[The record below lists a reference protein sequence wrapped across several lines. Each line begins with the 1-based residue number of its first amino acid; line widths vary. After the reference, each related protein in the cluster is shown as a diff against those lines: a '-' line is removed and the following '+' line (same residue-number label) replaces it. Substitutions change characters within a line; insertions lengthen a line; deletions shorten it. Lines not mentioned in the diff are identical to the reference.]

1 MNFAFLF
8 HMHDKSIESIP
19 PESFN
24 PGNYDPANFAW
35 ADFDISQTAELKTL
49 FAQLGLPEEETS
61 KILDPKSVFYFQHKQ
76 NIFVDHFSVC
86 RKQGKGLT
94 SSPLIIVMTAHLIV
108 TVHDGP
114 SHYVENVLKVYG
126 DSFQSV
132 GKSPGFIFFLIWDAM
147 IDGFLPLVFNIDEK
161 LEQLENRYLHGNNS
175 KNILDEIIG
184 TKKMVRTLKHSLA
197 PMQRSMRH
205 LVSAKLELISD
216 EARKYLMG
224 HFEHLDRLAGTI
236 DSLQDRVHSTL
247 AGYNSLLSQQINNSM
262 KILAIIATIMMP
274 LSLLAA
280 IYGTNFKYIPEIT
293 WKYGYFAFWGVL
305 LFVGFGMLF
314 LFKRKKWL

>member
-8 HMHDKSIESIP
+8 HTHDKSIETIP
-19 PESFN
+19 PEAFSLEN
-24 PGNYDPANFAW
+24 LNPANFAW
-35 ADFDISQTAELKTL
+35 VDFDLTRAAGLKQIL
-49 FAQLGLPEEETS
+49 VELGLSDKEISE
-61 KILDPKSVFYFQHKQ
+61 ILDPKSVFYFRHKQ

-86 RKQGKGLT
+86 RMKGDRL
-94 SSPLIIVMTAHLIV
+94 SGSPLIMVMTDRLIV

-114 SHYVENVLKVYG
+114 SQYVDNVLKVYE
-126 DSFQSV
+126 DSFRSV
-132 GKSPGFIFFLIWDAM
+132 GKTPGFVFFLLWDAM
-147 IDGFLPLVFNIDEK
+147 IDGFLPLVFTIDEK
-161 LEQLENRYLHGNNS
+161 LEQLENRYLHGENS
-175 KNILDEIIG
+175 KTILDEIIG

-205 LVSAKLELISD
+205 LVSAKLELIST

-224 HFEHLDRLAGTI
+224 HFEHLDRLANTI
-236 DSLQDRVHSTL
+236 DSLQDRVHATL
-247 AGYNSLLSQQINNSM
+247 AGYNSILSQQINNSM
-262 KILAIIATIMMP
+262 RILAIIATIMMP

-305 LFVGFGMLF
+305 LFLSLGMLSV
-314 LFKRKKWL
+314 FKRKKWL